1 MTDADHAPGGGSPD
15 GSGQQAAQARLKK
28 VGIKGAPK
36 ETPEGI
42 PKLFG
47 LPPLTWVGKDLSRAV
62 LGILAGS
69 IVVLMGYLFYMEGK
83 IGRDV
88 GGAYTWALEAS
99 RTASGFKWID
109 RLEST
114 TAELRLARSRADGH
128 MSEAALQNAQEVLRM
143 AARLPSLPDGQREQL
158 GRCVPL
164 PTDSSRNEAVDRCVE
179 ILERIDRDALGTFAT
194 TSTAG
199 IAGDFATRLHEQR
212 QGLHQFWIQAAQLI
226 LLNLLLPLLTALFGY
241 IFGRQSG
248 SESKSSE

>member
-1 MTDADHAPGGGSPD
+1 MRGADRTPGEGVPD
-15 GSGQQAAQARLKK
+15 GSGVSAEKTEIKK
-28 VGIKGAPK
+28 VGIRGAPK

-99 RTASGFKWID
+99 KTASGLRWLD
-109 RLEST
+109 QLEST
-114 TAELRLARSRADGH
+114 TAELKLARSRADRQ
-128 MSEAALQNAQEVLRM
+128 MSEPALQSAQEVLRV
-143 AARLPSLPDGQREQL
+143 AGRLPSLSDVQREQL
-158 GRCVPL
+158 KRCIPL
-164 PTDSSRNEAVDRCVE
+164 PTDSTRNEAVDRCVE
-179 ILERIDRDALGTFAT
+179 ILERIDREALGALAT
-194 TSTAG
+194 TSSAG
-199 IAGDFATRLHEQR
+199 IAGDFAGRLHEQR

-241 IFGRQSG
+241 IFGRQNG
-248 SESKSSE
+248 AESRSAE